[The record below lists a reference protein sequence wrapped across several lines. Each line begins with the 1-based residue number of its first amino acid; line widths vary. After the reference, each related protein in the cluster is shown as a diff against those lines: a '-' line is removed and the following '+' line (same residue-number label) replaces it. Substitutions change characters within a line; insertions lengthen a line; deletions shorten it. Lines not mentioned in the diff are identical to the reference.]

1 MGTLTK
7 KILSKPYLMYFL
19 FFPFLLF
26 SESYVEAK
34 FIKKI
39 AVESFS
45 NPADWEYQFKPGIFF
60 SSMLENSLTN
70 LGVFQV
76 VRLKKIESNV
86 TNKFKSQ
93 LENKAKKDKKNNKDS
108 QLNVTSFTSLTK
120 APLSQYK
127 VRGNI
132 LIFNP
137 DTNPLKKNHTK
148 KEARLHKELA
158 LIQVSIELQNLHTGR
173 SFVKKI
179 FTVNSSVGR
188 KPFDINVQ
196 NISYQSDTFKDHS
209 MGNALWNL
217 NDQVQVFIYNA
228 LNTVPLEGDLI
239 SIDHKNNSTII
250 NLGKANGV
258 NVQDVFTVFSL
269 EPEFND
275 PVAKVDLGARYSRK
289 GIIKVS
295 EVQGRFS
302 KAQIVAGVNLTPG
315 DLVVPKNRSSKKI
328 EAKIIPWTKRNSHRE
343 KKKNIFQPDII
354 WGDYK
359 GLSSL
364 SY

>member
-1 MGTLTK
+1 M
-7 KILSKPYLMYFL
+7 
-19 FFPFLLF
+19 
-26 SESYVEAK
+26 
-34 FIKKI
+34 
-39 AVESFS
+39 
-45 NPADWEYQFKPGIFF
+45 
-60 SSMLENSLTN
+60 
-70 LGVFQV
+70 
-76 VRLKKIESNV
+76 
-86 TNKFKSQ
+86 
-93 LENKAKKDKKNNKDS
+93 
-108 QLNVTSFTSLTK
+108 
-120 APLSQYK
+120 
-127 VRGNI
+127 
-132 LIFNP
+132 
-137 DTNPLKKNHTK
+137 
-148 KEARLHKELA
+148 
-158 LIQVSIELQNLHTGR
+158 HTGR

-179 FTVNSSVGR
+179 FTVNSSAGR
-188 KPFDINVQ
+188 KPFDINGQ

-315 DLVVPKNRSSKKI
+315 DLVVPKNRSSKKNRG
-328 EAKIIPWTKRNSHRE
+328 KNNSLDQKKLSSREE
-343 KKKNIFQPDII
+343 KKYISTRYHL
-354 WGDYK
+354 G
-359 GLSSL
+359 GLQGPIVL
-364 SY
+364 VILINFALL